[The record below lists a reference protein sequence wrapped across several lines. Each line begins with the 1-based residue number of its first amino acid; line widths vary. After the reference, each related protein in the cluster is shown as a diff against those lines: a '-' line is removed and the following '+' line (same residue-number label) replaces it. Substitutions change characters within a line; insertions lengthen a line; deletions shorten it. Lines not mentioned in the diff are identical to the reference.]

1 MGILEAALPQNAAI
15 AIFLKSLFD
24 MALLFGPSTASVDRK
39 CRKDLIVES
48 PGEFTQWKLI

>member
-1 MGILEAALPQNAAI
+1 MGILEAALPQKAAI
-15 AIFLKSLFD
+15 AFFLKSLFD